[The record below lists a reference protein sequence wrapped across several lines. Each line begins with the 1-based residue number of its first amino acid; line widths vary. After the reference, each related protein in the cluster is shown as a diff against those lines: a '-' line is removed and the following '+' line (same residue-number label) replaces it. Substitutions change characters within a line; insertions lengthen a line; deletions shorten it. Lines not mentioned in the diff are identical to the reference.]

1 MPNCKTIAICNQKGG
16 VGKTTTTMNLGIGLA
31 KQGKKVLLVDC
42 DPQGDLTT
50 CLGWQRVDEIP
61 VTLATKMHEI
71 IRDNE
76 TNPESGILHHNEGVD
91 LIPSNTDLEGLEM
104 YLVTAMSREN
114 ILKSYLDLLKVK
126 SKVTNNRKP
135 DHEYLTPS
143 RIREVHKLLRN
154 AFNQAVKWE
163 LMTRNPVEHA
173 TIPKE
178 KPKKRAMWDL
188 PTFKKA
194 LELCDDDDLSL
205 ALNLAFSCTLRMG
218 EMLGITLDCID
229 VSEDK
234 IENGTASIFIEKEL
248 QRVKRDVFEKL
259 NQRDVLFVFPRC
271 LSGGNTVLVLKE
283 PKTETSKRRVYLPKT
298 VAKMVLQRIK
308 DIQEIKELLGD
319 EYHDYNLLFSSS
331 TGRPMEGQIITRA
344 LKKLIRDH
352 NLPDVCFHSLRHSSI
367 TYKLKW
373 SGGDIKA
380 VQGDSGHARADMVT
394 EQYSHILDEDRVA
407 NARRVDE
414 QVYNQ
419 QPQQTQSD
427 SNNGMNPTELLGQ
440 LFANPEMDKAFQAFL
455 QQYQNN
461 A

>member
-1 MPNCKTIAICNQKGG
+1 M
-16 VGKTTTTMNLGIGLA
+16 
-31 KQGKKVLLVDC
+31 
-42 DPQGDLTT
+42 
-50 CLGWQRVDEIP
+50 
-61 VTLATKMHEI
+61 
-71 IRDNE
+71 
-76 TNPESGILHHNEGVD
+76 
-91 LIPSNTDLEGLEM
+91 
-104 YLVTAMSREN
+104 
-114 ILKSYLDLLKVK
+114 
-126 SKVTNNRKP
+126 
-135 DHEYLTPS
+135 
-143 RIREVHKLLRN
+143 
-154 AFNQAVKWE
+154 
-163 LMTRNPVEHA
+163 
-173 TIPKE
+173 
-178 KPKKRAMWDL
+178 

-331 TGRPMEGQIITRA
+331 TGRPMEGQVITRS
-344 LKKLIRDH
+344 LKKLISGHD
-352 NLPDVCFHSLRHSSI
+352 LPDVCFHSLRHSSI

-440 LFANPEMDKAFQAFL
+440 LFANPEMGKAFQAFL
-455 QQYQNN
+455 QQYHNN

>member
-1 MPNCKTIAICNQKGG
+1 M
-16 VGKTTTTMNLGIGLA
+16 
-31 KQGKKVLLVDC
+31 
-42 DPQGDLTT
+42 
-50 CLGWQRVDEIP
+50 
-61 VTLATKMHEI
+61 
-71 IRDNE
+71 
-76 TNPESGILHHNEGVD
+76 
-91 LIPSNTDLEGLEM
+91 
-104 YLVTAMSREN
+104 
-114 ILKSYLDLLKVK
+114 
-126 SKVTNNRKP
+126 
-135 DHEYLTPS
+135 
-143 RIREVHKLLRN
+143 
-154 AFNQAVKWE
+154 
-163 LMTRNPVEHA
+163 
-173 TIPKE
+173 
-178 KPKKRAMWDL
+178 
-188 PTFKKA
+188 
-194 LELCDDDDLSL
+194 
-205 ALNLAFSCTLRMG
+205 
-218 EMLGITLDCID
+218 
-229 VSEDK
+229 
-234 IENGTASIFIEKEL
+234 
-248 QRVKRDVFEKL
+248 
-259 NQRDVLFVFPRC
+259 LFVFPRC

-331 TGRPMEGQIITRA
+331 TGRPMEGQVITRS
-344 LKKLIRDH
+344 LKKLISGHD
-352 NLPDVCFHSLRHSSI
+352 LPDVCFHSLRHSSI

-440 LFANPEMDKAFQAFL
+440 LFANPEMGKAFQAFL
-455 QQYQNN
+455 QQYHNN

>member
-1 MPNCKTIAICNQKGG
+1 MASIIKRKNSYCVVYRYTDEKGKSHQRWESFPTNAEAWKRKNQIEYEQDNN
-16 VGKTTTTMNLGIGLA
+16 VFTVSEART
-31 KQGKKVLLVDC
+31 VRELLVDYM
-42 DPQGDLTT
+42 
-50 CLGWQRVDEIP
+50 EIY
-61 VTLATKMHEI
+61 
-71 IRDNE
+71 
-76 TNPESGILHHNEGVD
+76 GV
-91 LIPSNTDLEGLEM
+91 NKW
-104 YLVTAMSREN
+104 AMSTYDAKNSLINNYINPIIGDIPLSDLNPRMME
-114 ILKSYLDLLKVK
+114 KYYLDLLKVK
-126 SKVTNNRKP
+126 SKVINNRKP
-135 DHEYLTPS
+135 DHQYLTPS

-344 LKKLIRDH
+344 LKK
-352 NLPDVCFHSLRHSSI
+352 
-367 TYKLKW
+367 
-373 SGGDIKA
+373 
-380 VQGDSGHARADMVT
+380 
-394 EQYSHILDEDRVA
+394 A
-407 NARRVDE
+407 NQR
-414 QVYNQ
+414 
-419 QPQQTQSD
+419 S
-427 SNNGMNPTELLGQ
+427 Q
-440 LFANPEMDKAFQAFL
+440 LA
-455 QQYQNN
+455 
-461 A
+461 

>member
-1 MPNCKTIAICNQKGG
+1 MASIIKRKNSYCVVYRYTDEKGKSHQRWESFPTNAEARKRKNQIEYEQDNNVFTIPEART
-16 VGKTTTTMNLGIGLA
+16 VRE
-31 KQGKKVLLVDC
+31 LLVDYM
-42 DPQGDLTT
+42 
-50 CLGWQRVDEIP
+50 EIY
-61 VTLATKMHEI
+61 
-71 IRDNE
+71 
-76 TNPESGILHHNEGVD
+76 GV
-91 LIPSNTDLEGLEM
+91 NKW
-104 YLVTAMSREN
+104 AMSTYDAKNSLINNYINPIIGDIPLSNLNPRMMEKYY
-114 ILKSYLDLLKVK
+114 IDLLKVK
-126 SKVTNNRKP
+126 SKVINNRKP
-135 DHEYLTPS
+135 DHQYLTPS

-234 IENGTASIFIEKEL
+234 IENGTASIFIEKEV

-319 EYHDYNLLFSSS
+319 ECHDYNLLFSSS

-440 LFANPEMDKAFQAFL
+440 LFANPEMGKAFQAFL
-455 QQYQNN
+455 QQYHNN

>member
-1 MPNCKTIAICNQKGG
+1 M
-16 VGKTTTTMNLGIGLA
+16 
-31 KQGKKVLLVDC
+31 
-42 DPQGDLTT
+42 
-50 CLGWQRVDEIP
+50 
-61 VTLATKMHEI
+61 
-71 IRDNE
+71 
-76 TNPESGILHHNEGVD
+76 
-91 LIPSNTDLEGLEM
+91 
-104 YLVTAMSREN
+104 
-114 ILKSYLDLLKVK
+114 
-126 SKVTNNRKP
+126 
-135 DHEYLTPS
+135 
-143 RIREVHKLLRN
+143 RN

-298 VAKMVLQRIK
+298 VAKN
-308 DIQEIKELLGD
+308 G
-319 EYHDYNLLFSSS
+319 
-331 TGRPMEGQIITRA
+331 ITA
-344 LKKLIRDH
+344 H
-352 NLPDVCFHSLRHSSI
+352 
-367 TYKLKW
+367 
-373 SGGDIKA
+373 
-380 VQGDSGHARADMVT
+380 
-394 EQYSHILDEDRVA
+394 
-407 NARRVDE
+407 
-414 QVYNQ
+414 
-419 QPQQTQSD
+419 
-427 SNNGMNPTELLGQ
+427 
-440 LFANPEMDKAFQAFL
+440 
-455 QQYQNN
+455 
-461 A
+461 

>member
-1 MPNCKTIAICNQKGG
+1 MDAESGKTIPYEGAGFQIYAPDNTLITMSVPYPSNLTIDTFYTNSEGYLITPEMLVYDKGYKLVEVQAPHGYVLDSTPITFDITEENSTEEGSIVLTKVNKANYAQKG
-16 VGKTTTTMNLGIGLA
+16 
-31 KQGKKVLLVDC
+31 
-42 DPQGDLTT
+42 
-50 CLGWQRVDEIP
+50 
-61 VTLATKMHEI
+61 
-71 IRDNE
+71 
-76 TNPESGILHHNEGVD
+76 
-91 LIPSNTDLEGLEM
+91 
-104 YLVTAMSREN
+104 
-114 ILKSYLDLLKVK
+114 
-126 SKVTNNRKP
+126 
-135 DHEYLTPS
+135 
-143 RIREVHKLLRN
+143 
-154 AFNQAVKWE
+154 
-163 LMTRNPVEHA
+163 
-173 TIPKE
+173 
-178 KPKKRAMWDL
+178 
-188 PTFKKA
+188 
-194 LELCDDDDLSL
+194 
-205 ALNLAFSCTLRMG
+205 
-218 EMLGITLDCID
+218 
-229 VSEDK
+229 K
-234 IENGTASIFIEKEL
+234 ITASIFIEKEL

-440 LFANPEMDKAFQAFL
+440 IFANPEMGKAFQAFL
-455 QQYQNN
+455 QQYHNN